1 MDDNRN
7 RDDGRSVG
15 TAGMRGPEGT
25 RSGVAEGLFEESL
38 GRLRGIGWA
47 QSQDRGKLPDLGM
60 LIQSSDIS
68 HKSQFNL
75 RFAVEPD
82 SWVMRAA
89 SWESLDEHQ
98 HAAAARKTR
107 RCSLLS
113 TTSTAL
119 FVVVDSLS
127 VLFSID
133 QSISDKIITR
143 RVANDH
149 RLCI

>member
-75 RFAVEPD
+75 RFAGNRIPGSAEPD
-82 SWVMRAA
+82 RGKRDSTNTLQLHAKTGLCLFTPNHPHFA
-89 SWESLDEHQ
+89 CSSP
-98 HAAAARKTR
+98 AAA
-107 RCSLLS
+107 
-113 TTSTAL
+113 STAL
-119 FVVVDSLS
+119 SAGRTQADRE
-127 VLFSID
+127 D
-133 QSISDKIITR
+133 QAAPW
-143 RVANDH
+143 VPEH
-149 RLCI
+149 